1 MGKTAYIRRFIFLSL
16 IAGAVFLAIWRKVQ
30 IDRIPYGKVML
41 NASEEYETIK
51 IPPRPGLQGITIT
64 GEVIQPLV
72 FSVIGKATVT
82 ALDWNRLNSHAVV
95 KITARIDERGRLFIN
110 EMRSGGHTEAGLLIQ
125 DALQTWIYT
134 PYKTGII
141 KFFFNLPS
149 KGKKLIIDTSG
160 LRRRKDI
167 PPDKPIYD
175 GHVYFINGVKPKE
188 VGIGTF
194 Q

>member
-1 MGKTAYIRRFIFLSL
+1 MGKGSYIRDFIIFVV
-16 IAGAVFLAIWRKVQ
+16 IAAVAFLAVWRKLQ
-30 IDRIPYGKVML
+30 IDKIPFEKVLL
-41 NASEEYETIK
+41 NASEEYESIK

-72 FSVIGKATVT
+72 FSIIGKATVT

-95 KITARIDERGRLFIN
+95 KITAWIDERGRLFIN

-160 LRRRKDI
+160 LRRKDDI

-175 GHVYFINGVKPKE
+175 GHVYFINGVKPSE

>member
-1 MGKTAYIRRFIFLSL
+1 MGKGSYTRHFIIFIVIAAAAFL
-16 IAGAVFLAIWRKVQ
+16 VIWRKLQ
-30 IDRIPYGKVML
+30 IDKIPFEKILL
-41 NASEEYETIK
+41 NASEEYESIK

-72 FSVIGKATVT
+72 FSIIGKATVT

-95 KITARIDERGRLFIN
+95 KVTARIDGRGRLFIN

-149 KGKKLIIDTSG
+149 KGKKIIIDTSG
-160 LRRRKDI
+160 LKRKNDI
-167 PPDKPIYD
+167 PPDKPVYD
-175 GHVYFINGVKPKE
+175 GHVYFINGVNPSE